1 MRICYVE
8 DDINYRKAL
17 ELGFKNYPQYEAI
30 GFKNAIEAL
39 KALQDSQPFD
49 VIITDINMPKMDGLE
64 FLRELQNQMHCEY
77 KTIVIT
83 GNASVQNAIG
93 AIRLG
98 VKDFLVK
105 GFDFEELVSTLER
118 IQKEQSVRA
127 KIQGTQRAD
136 SAKKQANQPNDFNSA
151 NVATQLDSAES
162 NDKSAPTSKALQEV
176 LKIAKKVAPTD
187 ASVFLMGQSG
197 VGKDV
202 FANFIHQHSPRAQ
215 KPFIALNMAAIPE
228 HLLESELFGYEKGA
242 FTDATAPK
250 PGILE
255 DANGGSVFL
264 DEIGEMPASLQ
275 AKLLRVI
282 QEKSLTRLGSSKKIP
297 INVRFISATN
307 ANIAQKIANGTFRE
321 DLFFR
326 LQTIPIF
333 IPPLN
338 ERKDEILGI
347 ARNKLAQTTA
357 NYGFAPKTLSKEA
370 EAKLLEYSWPGN
382 IRELLSVIERAV
394 ILSEGEVIDVADL
407 ALQSK
412 ERVFNAT
419 LSTNANSLASL
430 EKELLSRTLQEV
442 GNDAQKASDLL
453 GMDLKVLRQKLTQYG
468 LL

>member
-17 ELGFKNYPQYEAI
+17 ELSFKNYPQYEAI

-64 FLRELQNQMHCEY
+64 FLRELQNQMRYEY

-118 IQKEQSVRA
+118 IQKEQNIRA
-127 KIQGTQRAD
+127 KIQTSRAD
-136 SAKKQANQPNDFNSA
+136 SVKKQANQPNDFNSA

-162 NDKSAPTSKALQEV
+162 KGKSAPTSPALQEV

-242 FTDATAPK
+242 FTDATASK

-333 IPPLN
+333 IPPLS

-347 ARNKLAQTTA
+347 ARNKLSQTTA
-357 NYGFAPKTLSKEA
+357 NYGFASKTLSKDA

-394 ILSEGEVIDVADL
+394 ILSDGEIIDVADL

-419 LSTNANSLASL
+419 FSANAHSLASL